1 MKFKFTAVLDNTN
14 CYIRAYE
21 NRSIVATRIVDRP
34 HKHYFME
41 FHWVYAGEETVVC
54 QDLQREYLLK
64 PGQILMIPQ
73 ETYHNVITKNGT
85 VERICFNFSAEAAE
99 RGKSAI
105 LELYKSVDKPM
116 IFEDPVAAGFLEQCR
131 QLLLQPET
139 PLMENRQGVLLLNA
153 ALQLFSRLPSARI
166 IAPGSASN
174 AQRQRWIIEEYV
186 ESNFM
191 QTDGMAGLAAALH
204 LSEKQ
209 SRKLVRKFLGEDF
222 KAVIVRRRMELAAIY
237 LAEPQKSL
245 EEIAWQVGYRSY
257 SGFQL
262 CFKRYFGVTPSEK
275 RRELLER

>member
-54 QDLQREYLLK
+54 QDPQREYLLR

-73 ETYHNVITKNGT
+73 EIYHNVITKNGT

-99 RGKSAI
+99 PGKSAI
-105 LELYKSVDKPM
+105 LELYKSADKPM
-116 IFEDPVAAGFLEQCR
+116 VFEDPVAAGFLEQCR
-131 QLLLQPET
+131 QLLQRPES

-186 ESNFM
+186 ESNFT
-191 QTDGMAGLAAALH
+191 QTEGMAGLAEALH

-222 KAVIVRRRMELAAIY
+222 KTVIVRRRMELAAIY
-237 LAEPQKSL
+237 LAQPEKSL

-262 CFKRYFGVTPSEK
+262 CFKRYYGVTPSEK